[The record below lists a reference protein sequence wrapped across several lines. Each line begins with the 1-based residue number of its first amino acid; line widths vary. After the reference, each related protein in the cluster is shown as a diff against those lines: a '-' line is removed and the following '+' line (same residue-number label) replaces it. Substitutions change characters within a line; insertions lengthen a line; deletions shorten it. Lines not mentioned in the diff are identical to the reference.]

1 MAAEMSHINF
11 VENNTSTWGGSA
23 SDVKMSRGGKDT
35 NYLLSFRTISGAFLT
50 KENVPSVALL
60 NWFCFTLY
68 ILALALVA

>member
-1 MAAEMSHINF
+1 MSHINF

-23 SDVKMSRGGKDT
+23 SDAKMSRGRKDA
-35 NYLLSFRTISGAFLT
+35 NYLSSFRTIPGGFLM

-60 NWFCFTLY
+60 NCFGFTLY